1 MLRAL
6 GGLVF
11 GGLFGGLATP
21 AQAQVSRFT
30 GTVAYALVPTSSRAP
45 LVPAGGPGGS
55 GPAVFETLSGSGFL
69 CLAGFGYDA
78 PLVALGAEQSLGVS
92 LNAALGLMLVPT
104 TLRNTLEN
112 PLLLDL
118 PQYAVYRLGAKSGKK
133 SQQDYGLGL
142 GLGYRFCLYTTP
154 FESPSVMVEGV
165 RATAYTDWFVRL
177 SADLRTSE
185 SAVGTA
191 GAETVKLRQFALTFG
206 RSL

>member
-1 MLRAL
+1 MLRA
-6 GGLVF
+6 F
-11 GGLFGGLATP
+11 GGIVFSAIFGGLAAP

-30 GTVAYALVPTSSRAP
+30 GTAAYALVPTSSSLP
-45 LVPAGGPGGS
+45 VPANGSGGS
-55 GPAVFETLSGSGFL
+55 GPAVPQSLSGSGFL
-69 CLAGFGYDA
+69 CLAGFGFDA

-92 LNAALGLMLVPT
+92 LNAALGLMLVPA
-104 TLRNTLEN
+104 TLRTTLEN

-118 PQYAVYRLGAKSGKK
+118 PQYAVYRYGAKSGKH
-133 SQQDYGLGL
+133 SQHDYGLGL

-154 FESPSVMVEGV
+154 FESPSLMVEGV

-177 SADLRTSE
+177 SADLRASE

-191 GAETVKLRQFALTFG
+191 GGETVKLRQFALTFG